1 MIGLKMVL
9 HGFISAH
16 RSWAPTQKTCLQS
29 MAHCVARCHYIWLRS
44 CLEPNIENKK
54 LILAACALDHRQT
67 RLRQIWTKVS
77 LLQVFHGKNIEV
89 LLAKVCFTKGK
100 SQQKA
105 TRLFLISTLLSWKE
119 VAKTFTVFHSCHSMC
134 LKIYVF
140 KSMES
145 KYTLGRKHGLWTWV
159 LFW

>member
-44 CLEPNIENKK
+44 CLEQNIGNKK
-54 LILAACALDHRQT
+54 LILAACAFDHRHQT

-77 LLQVFHGKNIEV
+77 LLQVFHEKISKSCWQKFA
-89 LLAKVCFTKGK
+89 LQKGK

-145 KYTLGRKHGLWTWV
+145 NYNLGRKHGL
-159 LFW
+159 

>member
-44 CLEPNIENKK
+44 CLEQNIGNKK
-54 LILAACALDHRQT
+54 LILAACAFDHRHQ
-67 RLRQIWTKVS
+67 RPDFGRFEQKWASCRFFTKKIS
-77 LLQVFHGKNIEV
+77 KPCWQKFALQ
-89 LLAKVCFTKGK
+89 KGK

-145 KYTLGRKHGLWTWV
+145 NYNLGRKHGL
-159 LFW
+159 